1 MNIRTQFPNSD
12 LSSVLRTFATI
23 KRDKT
28 LRNASGGQNE
38 LWNSVPDIHADA
50 TIGDIVKDKS
60 VDTHGFGHVGVV
72 SDVEVISKRDGRTAV
87 RIHFQFINHT
97 TVNHYPVIRTRKVEF
112 ILNNNQ

>member
-1 MNIRTQFPNSD
+1 MNIRTRFPNSD
-12 LSSVLRTFATI
+12 LNSVLRIFASI
-23 KRDKT
+23 KADMTKRNSTLGQRD
-28 LRNASGGQNE
+28 
-38 LWNSVPDIHADA
+38 LWNEVPAIHADA

-112 ILNNNQ
+112 ILNDNQ